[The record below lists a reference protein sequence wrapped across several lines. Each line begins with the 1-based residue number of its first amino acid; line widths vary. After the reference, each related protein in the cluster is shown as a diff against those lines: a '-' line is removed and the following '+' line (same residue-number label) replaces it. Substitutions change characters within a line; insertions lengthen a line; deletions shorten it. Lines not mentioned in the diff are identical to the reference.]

1 VHHAELLAALLD
13 EGRLQA
19 AGGEPCT
26 VTYHDSCYLG
36 RYNGIYDAPREVLE
50 SVKGTR
56 LLEMERNREK
66 GFCCGGGGGQMWG
79 EIKVGEPIEF
89 LRTEQAR
96 STGAEIVATA
106 CPYCKIMLDDGLK
119 HFQATDEMAAK
130 DIAEL
135 LEARTSGSV
144 SSSEK
149 VGVGAGAV
157 EGS

>member
-1 VHHAELLAALLD
+1 
-13 EGRLQA
+13 
-19 AGGEPCT
+19 
-26 VTYHDSCYLG
+26 
-36 RYNGIYDAPREVLE
+36 
-50 SVKGTR
+50 
-56 LLEMERNREK
+56 
-66 GFCCGGGGGQMWG
+66 
-79 EIKVGEPIEF
+79 

-135 LEARTSGSV
+135 LEARV
-144 SSSEK
+144 SAAVPRSAEVG
-149 VGVGAGAV
+149 VGVGAA

>member
-1 VHHAELLAALLD
+1 
-13 EGRLQA
+13 
-19 AGGEPCT
+19 
-26 VTYHDSCYLG
+26 
-36 RYNGIYDAPREVLE
+36 
-50 SVKGTR
+50 
-56 LLEMERNREK
+56 
-66 GFCCGGGGGQMWG
+66 
-79 EIKVGEPIEF
+79 
-89 LRTEQAR
+89 
-96 STGAEIVATA
+96 
-106 CPYCKIMLDDGLK
+106 MLDDGLK